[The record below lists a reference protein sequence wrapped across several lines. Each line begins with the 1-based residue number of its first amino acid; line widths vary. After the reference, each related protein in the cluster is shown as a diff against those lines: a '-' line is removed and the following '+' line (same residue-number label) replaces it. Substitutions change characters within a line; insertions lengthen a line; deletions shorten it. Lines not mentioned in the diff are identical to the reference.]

1 MMGHAPVGEEK
12 RIAEFGATGFRLS
25 DGVTK
30 TAGDVYPPNFG
41 YCVAF
46 GLRLERRLR

>member
-41 YCVAF
+41 VTALRLVF
-46 GLRLERRLR
+46 GLRDA